1 MINLFDKSLVN
12 YSLEKLSRSFKL
24 LSNTVS
30 ALFERTVLAQLVLDV
45 PHLNVIYIIVH

>member
-1 MINLFDKSLVN
+1 MINLFEKSFAN
-12 YSLEKLSRSFKL
+12 HSLEKLSRSLEL